1 VSRSAL
7 LAALATLVL
16 GASAASPAES
26 PDDEAAVRAHFT
38 SFAEAW
44 VKGDARAVAAG
55 YAEDAD
61 IVRPNQAPV
70 TSRAAILAFYEQMF
84 AGPLKGVAK
93 TMKVDRVRLITADV
107 AVVDGSYTLDRDE
120 PALHARGASVS
131 VLAKR
136 NGRWVTVVSRSYR
149 LPFPTS

>member
-1 VSRSAL
+1 MSRSAL
-7 LAALATLVL
+7 AAALAMLVF
-16 GASAASPAES
+16 GASAVSRAES
-26 PDDEAAVRAHFT
+26 PADEDAVRAHFT

-44 VKGDARAVAAG
+44 LKGDAREVAAG

-61 IVRPNQAPV
+61 IVRPNQPPV
-70 TSRAAILAFYEQMF
+70 TSRAAIQAFYEQMF
-84 AGPLKGVAK
+84 AGPLRGVAK
-93 TMKVDRVRLITADV
+93 AMKVDRVRLVTADV
-107 AVVDGSYTLDRDE
+107 AVVDASYTLDRDD
-120 PALHARGASVS
+120 PALHAKGVSVS